1 MLRIRLSRV
10 GRKNQTFFKIV
21 VMPKSGPPKGGDF
34 RDEIGT
40 HDPVNKETVIDS
52 EKARGWLAKGAQ
64 PSDTVY
70 NLFVKHGV
78 IAGRKREVHDKD
90 PVEPKEEKPKKDKK
104 EDTEKVKEEEKKE
117 DTEEVKEEEKKEDT
131 EEVKEEEKK
140 EDTEEVKEE
149 DPEGE
154 QAPVGAGE
162 EKKGLED
169 LDLTTRIINALE
181 DEGIDTVEKLKSK
194 SEKDLSEI
202 KGLGKKSIEKIQ
214 KEIK

>member
-117 DTEEVKEEEKKEDT
+117 DTEEVKEE
-131 EEVKEEEKK
+131 
-140 EDTEEVKEE
+140 

>member
-21 VMPKSGPPKGGDF
+21 VMPKSGPPKGGKF

-52 EKARGWLAKGAQ
+52 DKARGWLAKGAQ

-78 IAGRKREVHDKD
+78 ISGRKREVHDKD
-90 PVEPKEEKPKKDKK
+90 PVEPKEEDP
-104 EDTEKVKEEEKKE
+104 EGEQAPVGAG
-117 DTEEVKEEEKKEDT
+117 EEKKEDT

-181 DEGIDTVEKLKSK
+181 DEGIDTIEKLKEK
-194 SEKDLSEI
+194 SEDELSEV

-214 KEIK
+214 KELNN